1 MIRKVLVC
9 GTAAAFLLCGL
20 AFTSLAGD
28 TGPETITLTA
38 TGSAKPKPATFP
50 HKKHQE
56 TLKCGECHH
65 GMQDGKQV
73 PYAEGMA
80 IGKCERLL
88 ILNEKETKLS
98 KSLIKTHQ
106 QQLNGETGLGWI
118 LPSNADKL
126 LGNESIVWHNGMAG
140 GYASFLAI
148 DKKNNYGV
156 IVLSNKAV
164 DVTKLGMKIAIAAR
178 TQSWKNN

>member
-1 MIRKVLVC
+1 MIRKALVC

-73 PYAEGMA
+73 PYAEGME
-80 IGKCERLL
+80 IGKCESCH
-88 ILNEKETKLS
+88 NPEKLAGKTKGAL
-98 KSLIKTHQ
+98 KLDTMKGAGHGNC
-106 QQLNGETGLGWI
+106 LECHKDMAKKDPALKAKGLH
-118 LPSNADKL
+118 KC
-126 LGNESIVWHNGMAG
+126 
-140 GYASFLAI
+140 
-148 DKKNNYGV
+148 
-156 IVLSNKAV
+156 
-164 DVTKLGMKIAIAAR
+164 T
-178 TQSWKNN
+178 T

>member
-1 MIRKVLVC
+1 MIRKALVC

-56 TLKCGECHH
+56 TLKCGDCHH

-73 PYAEGMA
+73 PYTEGMEIA
-80 IGKCERLL
+80 KCESCH
-88 ILNEKETKLS
+88 NPEKLAGKTKGAL
-98 KSLIKTHQ
+98 KLDTLKGAGHGNC
-106 QQLNGETGLGWI
+106 LECHKEMAKKDPALKAKGL
-118 LPSNADKL
+118 DKCT
-126 LGNESIVWHNGMAG
+126 NCHA
-140 GYASFLAI
+140 
-148 DKKNNYGV
+148 K
-156 IVLSNKAV
+156 
-164 DVTKLGMKIAIAAR
+164 
-178 TQSWKNN
+178 

>member
-1 MIRKVLVC
+1 MIRKALVC

-20 AFTSLAGD
+20 AFTSFAGD

-73 PYAEGMA
+73 PYAEGME
-80 IGKCERLL
+80 IGKCESCH
-88 ILNEKETKLS
+88 NPEKLAGKTKGAL
-98 KSLIKTHQ
+98 KLDTLKGAGHGNCLECHKEMAKKDQ
-106 QQLNGETGLGWI
+106 ALKQKGL
-118 LPSNADKL
+118 DKCTTC
-126 LGNESIVWHNGMAG
+126 HA
-140 GYASFLAI
+140 
-148 DKKNNYGV
+148 K
-156 IVLSNKAV
+156 
-164 DVTKLGMKIAIAAR
+164 
-178 TQSWKNN
+178 

>member
-1 MIRKVLVC
+1 MIRKALVC

-73 PYAEGMA
+73 PYAEGME
-80 IGKCERLL
+80 IGKCESCH
-88 ILNEKETKLS
+88 NPEKLAGKTKGAL
-98 KSLIKTHQ
+98 KLDTMKGAGHGNC
-106 QQLNGETGLGWI
+106 LECHKDMAKKDPALKAKGL
-118 LPSNADKL
+118 DKCTTC
-126 LGNESIVWHNGMAG
+126 HA
-140 GYASFLAI
+140 
-148 DKKNNYGV
+148 K
-156 IVLSNKAV
+156 
-164 DVTKLGMKIAIAAR
+164 
-178 TQSWKNN
+178 

>member
-80 IGKCERLL
+80 IGKCESCH
-88 ILNEKETKLS
+88 NPEKLAGKTKGAL
-98 KSLIKTHQ
+98 KLDTMKGAGHGNC
-106 QQLNGETGLGWI
+106 LECHKDMAKKDPALKAKGL
-118 LPSNADKL
+118 DKCTTC
-126 LGNESIVWHNGMAG
+126 HA
-140 GYASFLAI
+140 
-148 DKKNNYGV
+148 K
-156 IVLSNKAV
+156 
-164 DVTKLGMKIAIAAR
+164 
-178 TQSWKNN
+178 